1 VPTICVDKVSNQILA
16 CYPWRTFYP
25 LVDNFSHQY
34 YRVTITDITILFRLV
49 DLKIKQVFAIILYLI
64 FTFQKYHAPTFAHPR
79 YSLGGYRPSQ
89 TTKHKH
95 VIFYIYALYNKINI
109 YT

>member
-25 LVDNFSHQY
+25 LVDNFFYQY
-34 YRVTITDITILFRLV
+34 YRVTITDIIILFRLV
-49 DLKIKQVFAIILYLI
+49 YLKIKQAFAIMLYQI
-64 FTFQKYHAPTFAHPR
+64 FTFQKYPALTFAHPR

-89 TTKHKH
+89 TTKHKP
-95 VIFYIYALYNKINI
+95 VCLYTFILYNIINT